1 MVCMVSPRLRRLAL
15 ALLAGTVIVG
25 ALGAYQVAADGPR
38 VLSLDYERT
47 IPALWSGGVLWLA
60 ALAALLIARD
70 DAMPGPRWPW
80 RGLAALFAFMGVD
93 EITSIH
99 ERIARLTGL
108 RWEIPYIP
116 IMLGAA
122 VLGVAVLL
130 RLYRERPALAIGFA
144 LAGGRGPARRCSRSS
159 SGRTARKVAAYN
171 VLMVIEE
178 IGEMTGSAIFALA
191 LFGWVWRPQPQ
202 RAPGAVRNR
211 KTARD
216 PAPTR

>member
-25 ALGAYQVAADGPR
+25 ALGTYQVAADGPR

-144 LAGGRGPARRCSRSS
+144 LAGATWAGSQVFEVVQWQDGE
-159 SGRTARKVAAYN
+159 KVAHYN

-191 LFGWVWRPQPQ
+191 LFGWVWRAQPAG
-202 RAPGAVRNR
+202 APAAVRNR

-216 PAPTR
+216 PARAR